1 VKPYLFSALLLVG
14 VALQPASAQWLNYP
28 TPGIPRT
35 PDGKPNLSA
44 PAPRTADGKIDLSG
58 VWSTSQTRVRFA
70 GDVPNA
76 APLTPWASAIR
87 EERQR
92 NLSRDI
98 PTSKCLPSGIPP
110 DMLRQIPFKILQ
122 TPSVTA
128 ILIEEFNHWRQI
140 FTDGRSLPVDPEPA
154 WFGYSIGKWD
164 RDILVVE
171 TTGLND
177 KTWIDGGGTPHSE
190 ALHLTERFKRP
201 DFGHM
206 EIEYTFDDPKAF
218 SKSFSATVKFELLP
232 DTELLDHECE
242 NEKDAGHL
250 VGR

>member
-1 VKPYLFSALLLVG
+1 MG
-14 VALQPASAQWLNYP
+14 VYGLPASAQWLNYP

-44 PAPRTADGKIDLSG
+44 PTPRTADGKIDLSG
-58 VWSTSQTRVRFA
+58 VWSTNQMRVRFA
-70 GDVPNA
+70 GDLPNP

-87 EERQR
+87 EERLR

-98 PTSKCLPSGIPP
+98 PTSQCLPSGIPP
-110 DMLRQIPFKILQ
+110 DMLRQIPFKIIQ

-140 FTDGRSLPVDPEPA
+140 FTDGRPLPVDPEPA

-164 RDILVVE
+164 GHTLVVE
-171 TTGLND
+171 TNGLND
-177 KTWIDGGGTPHSE
+177 RTWIDGGGTPHS
-190 ALHLTERFKRP
+190 ASLHLTERFRRP
-201 DFGHM
+201 TFGHM
-206 EIEYTFDDPKAF
+206 EIEYTFDDSKAF
-218 SKSFSATVKFELLP
+218 SKPFSATVKFELR
-232 DTELLDHECE
+232 DTELLDHQCE